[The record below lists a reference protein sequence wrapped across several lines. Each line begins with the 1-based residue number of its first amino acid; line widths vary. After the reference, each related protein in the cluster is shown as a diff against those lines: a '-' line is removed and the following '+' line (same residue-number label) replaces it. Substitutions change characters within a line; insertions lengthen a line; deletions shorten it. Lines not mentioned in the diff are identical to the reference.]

1 MMSSIKEEDERHF
14 IEKAAAW
21 DSDGA
26 KLIFRLMKQ
35 TGDSIIAR
43 SKEISND
50 IESLLQSTQSAQSRL
65 NNAINDLY
73 LASNN
78 QFIESQVDEEDDPI
92 YDPNVYSIGQIS
104 LTDDSSSV
112 VDPNHVLSCTMKFI
126 NENQYQQFSSEN
138 PISLVPSLGKYSHRK
153 LPFIIGSKEFKE
165 NDDIGLKENVL
176 RPSPPAPP
184 PPPPLPPLVITSSK
198 LIKNDE
204 THESLSHGSSSTTSA
219 FSSSKDEEITSTKE
233 EDVPTSSLI
242 EDVPSS
248 NLMDALCAEIRGR
261 KGEQFS
267 SSSSKSKDTHKSIF
281 KGRGFKNDRNTI
293 VGSDLLSGDRKPNE
307 ECFKKCDTNVT
318 DENVVV
324 SCNDKVVGVTHRIKS
339 IFSSDEEDD
348 DLFSSKGL
356 ASMNNNN
363 INTQS
368 SSSSGNTKVDC
379 YKPKPN
385 NLNSLFREE
394 LLSKVNKQSE
404 SNEQVKGEKI
414 KNMESQSSAITRID
428 DISDDRGDSLLKS
441 SINSKS
447 RSIFDDETDD
457 EDDLFSKAKS
467 FSKLSSQNYKR
478 RSSTPKELT
487 QNTLTTSINNN
498 TKSQSIKAKNLFDNC
513 NDDSLF
519 KPKMKSNSLTPKSNI
534 NQKEVEVNHRQSND
548 SSSQEPKKS
557 LIVPKTSSRSGG
569 DIQSVLHDASNA
581 NNDSLSKVSNDKG
594 FKSNVS
600 AFNSIFDSDDDDF
613 DSLFNSKVQSAFK
626 KSKPQTDK
634 SARIEVA
641 KEIVKDQKFIKTT
654 NNGNLLVNK
663 TKNKG
668 SLFDDD
674 DEDDLFECAVQIK
687 SLNRKTRL
695 SDESDDDDN
704 ILFGGSSK
712 KSLNNFKKIEI
723 KDVAQPQI
731 IQSHVDQLSEENVV
745 QHEKVNDS
753 ASGGVFMSNA
763 VKRNV
768 IDDLNRKEIEPPSD
782 SEENPQGEQQLSSLS
797 DNSSTS
803 LQQMDKSTANRSDV
817 KSDPGRR
824 SRNISS
830 SGEGSPT
837 KRISSQLQD
846 QLTHMITKR
855 HSSAI
860 DKGSYSSPKE
870 NETNPTSSSSLLVGL
885 TKSRPKIISKR
896 RLPSRHMSQT
906 SRGNNSF
913 IDLNISL
920 GTEVDVKPLK
930 EDAMKVKASDET
942 SSSSSNCAIENKSVN
957 KNLTNVKDEN
967 DPYFAAPPPLK
978 LFDSSSSEDEIFT

>member
-1 MMSSIKEEDERHF
+1 MNMMSSIKEEDERLF

-165 NDDIGLKENVL
+165 NDDIGLKENVVNGAIEEQNSISAKQTL
-176 RPSPPAPP
+176 APPLAPPSPPAPP

-281 KGRGFKNDRNTI
+281 KVKSNPLNIEKQKIICQKNGQGLKNDRNTI

-368 SSSSGNTKVDC
+368 SSSSRNTKVDC

-498 TKSQSIKAKNLFDNC
+498 IKSQSITAKNLFDNC
-513 NDDSLF
+513 DDDSLF

-534 NQKEVEVNHRQSND
+534 NQKEVEVNHSQSND
-548 SSSQEPKKS
+548 SSSQEPKK
-557 LIVPKTSSRSGG
+557 I
-569 DIQSVLHDASNA
+569 
-581 NNDSLSKVSNDKG
+581 
-594 FKSNVS
+594 
-600 AFNSIFDSDDDDF
+600 
-613 DSLFNSKVQSAFK
+613 
-626 KSKPQTDK
+626 
-634 SARIEVA
+634 
-641 KEIVKDQKFIKTT
+641 T
-654 NNGNLLVNK
+654 NC
-663 TKNKG
+663 T
-668 SLFDDD
+668 
-674 DEDDLFECAVQIK
+674 
-687 SLNRKTRL
+687 
-695 SDESDDDDN
+695 
-704 ILFGGSSK
+704 
-712 KSLNNFKKIEI
+712 
-723 KDVAQPQI
+723 
-731 IQSHVDQLSEENVV
+731 
-745 QHEKVNDS
+745 
-753 ASGGVFMSNA
+753 
-763 VKRNV
+763 
-768 IDDLNRKEIEPPSD
+768 
-782 SEENPQGEQQLSSLS
+782 
-797 DNSSTS
+797 
-803 LQQMDKSTANRSDV
+803 
-817 KSDPGRR
+817 
-824 SRNISS
+824 
-830 SGEGSPT
+830 
-837 KRISSQLQD
+837 
-846 QLTHMITKR
+846 
-855 HSSAI
+855 
-860 DKGSYSSPKE
+860 
-870 NETNPTSSSSLLVGL
+870 
-885 TKSRPKIISKR
+885 
-896 RLPSRHMSQT
+896 
-906 SRGNNSF
+906 
-913 IDLNISL
+913 
-920 GTEVDVKPLK
+920 
-930 EDAMKVKASDET
+930 
-942 SSSSSNCAIENKSVN
+942 
-957 KNLTNVKDEN
+957 
-967 DPYFAAPPPLK
+967 
-978 LFDSSSSEDEIFT
+978 

>member
-1 MMSSIKEEDERHF
+1 
-14 IEKAAAW
+14 
-21 DSDGA
+21 
-26 KLIFRLMKQ
+26 
-35 TGDSIIAR
+35 
-43 SKEISND
+43 
-50 IESLLQSTQSAQSRL
+50 
-65 NNAINDLY
+65 
-73 LASNN
+73 
-78 QFIESQVDEEDDPI
+78 
-92 YDPNVYSIGQIS
+92 
-104 LTDDSSSV
+104 
-112 VDPNHVLSCTMKFI
+112 
-126 NENQYQQFSSEN
+126 
-138 PISLVPSLGKYSHRK
+138 
-153 LPFIIGSKEFKE
+153 
-165 NDDIGLKENVL
+165 
-176 RPSPPAPP
+176 
-184 PPPPLPPLVITSSK
+184 
-198 LIKNDE
+198 
-204 THESLSHGSSSTTSA
+204 
-219 FSSSKDEEITSTKE
+219 
-233 EDVPTSSLI
+233 
-242 EDVPSS
+242 
-248 NLMDALCAEIRGR
+248 MDALCAEIRGR

-281 KGRGFKNDRNTI
+281 KVKSNPLNIEKQKIICQKNGQGLKNDRNTI

-731 IQSHVDQLSEENVV
+731 IQSHVDQVDNSRTCIPDINVDQTSIEKKQFFAKLSEENVV

-782 SEENPQGEQQLSSLS
+782 SEEIPQGEQQLSSLS